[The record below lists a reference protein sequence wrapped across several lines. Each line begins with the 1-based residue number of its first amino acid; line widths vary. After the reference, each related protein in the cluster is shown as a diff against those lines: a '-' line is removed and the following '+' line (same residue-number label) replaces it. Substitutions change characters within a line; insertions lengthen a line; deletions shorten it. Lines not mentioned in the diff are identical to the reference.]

1 MPPRAPEGY
10 TEGGRSCVG
19 VGPPFF
25 SGAMDLERAVA
36 PVVEAAGLE
45 LVDVT
50 FRREAGRRILRVTVD
65 REGGVDLGAIS
76 LVSER
81 ISRRLDVEGFEPG
94 PYSLE
99 VSSPGVERPLRRPA
113 DFAGRVGE
121 RVRIRVEAG
130 GERETLTG
138 TLLAADEESATVGT
152 DAGERT
158 VRYEDIASARLV
170 VDWGEELRKAKRSTE

>member
-1 MPPRAPEGY
+1 
-10 TEGGRSCVG
+10 
-19 VGPPFF
+19 
-25 SGAMDLERAVA
+25 MDLERAVA

-113 DFAGRVGE
+113 DFARRIGEKIRVKTHRPVDDARSHTGTIVAATDEEVTIATGSGE
-121 RVRIRVEAG
+121 RR
-130 GERETLTG
+130 LP
-138 TLLAADEESATVGT
+138 L
-152 DAGERT
+152 
-158 VRYEDIASARLV
+158 EDIASARTV
-170 VDWGEELRKAKRSTE
+170 FEWGPKAPKKRSKK